1 MNLRKHVFLAM
12 ALAVLLFP
20 CSVFAAQAQKQ
31 AAAPQ
36 PEAVQANTAAL
47 NEFQPDDSFRKD
59 RHLLDRLQ
67 YDAFRYIWDHTFPE
81 SGLAYE
87 DSRNKETGQAT
98 IGGSGFGVAAI
109 VVAAERGWISH
120 QDALDR
126 VLKIATFLRDKTD
139 RKNLHGAFPHWLDGR
154 TGKTISFGEQDNG
167 ADLVETAFMMQ
178 GLLIAR
184 AYFTADTEQE
194 KALRDC
200 ITELW
205 HDVDWHWFTKSENNG
220 LYWHWSPTADF
231 GMGMKISGFNEAMVA
246 YVLALGSPT
255 HPISREAAKFW
266 YSTEEYQP
274 KTGNGYTIEAAN
286 AYGGCMFLS
295 HYSFIGLDPRRM
307 ADEHVRRGYMVRN
320 ITHTLMNR
328 AYALESAP
336 AEHQFS
342 EGFWGLTACDVK
354 GGYRYQSAYNEIGT
368 VAPTAALSSMPYT
381 PEYSMR
387 VLWNIYDNYKDKMWG
402 PYGPYDAFS
411 LKDAWFDNSYL
422 AIDQLPIVS
431 MVENYRSGLLWSLFM
446 NIPEVQE
453 GLARMGVQPLPAVN
467 GFPQVV
473 VPLKKTESGY
483 ELDALDL
490 RRHPDTGLIP
500 CPTAARRTAWSS
512 SRWKTRRARSSNV
525 LPVKAARSQ
534 PAGISPVYACNAGK
548 VSAHHAHRR
557 SDRRTAHP
565 YELIRRAAQARMR
578 NVLPPLSGDSGPGR
592 LFCPERNRGGSLT
605 RVRQEQ
611 GDVLMRHG
619 RKISGMAEGAASWMA
634 GDRRADAA
642 TGRLPAGGR
651 TWKEQPRESLCVFS
665 VL

>member
-1 MNLRKHVFLAM
+1 MNLIRRVLLAVISAVLVLPCSAM
-12 ALAVLLFP
+12 AEQQETA
-20 CSVFAAQAQKQ
+20 
-31 AAAPQ
+31 
-36 PEAVQANTAAL
+36 AVQKAEAEQPASARL
-47 NEFQPDDSFRKD
+47 SDFQPDEAFIKD
-59 RHLLDRLQ
+59 RQLLDKLQ
-67 YDAFRYIWDHTFPE
+67 YDAFRYIWEHTFPE

-87 DSRNKETGQAT
+87 DSRNKESGQAT

-109 VVAAERGWISH
+109 VVAAERGWISR
-120 QDALDR
+120 QDAAER
-126 VLKIATFLRDKTD
+126 VLKMATFLRDKTD

-167 ADLVETAFMMQ
+167 ADLVETAFMIQ

-184 AYFTADTEQE
+184 SYFSADTDLE
-194 KALRDC
+194 KGLRAC

-205 HDVDWHWFTKSENNG
+205 QDVDWHWFTRSENNG
-220 LYWHWSPTADF
+220 LFWHWSPTADF

-387 VLWNIYDNYKDKMWG
+387 VLWNIYDNYKDNMWG

-431 MVENYRSGLLWSLFM
+431 MIENYRSGLLWSLFM

-453 GLARMGVQPLPAVN
+453 GLSRMGVQPLPATN
-467 GFPQVV
+467 GFPHVV
-473 VPLKKTESGY
+473 VPLRKGESGY

-490 RRHPDTGLIP
+490 RRHPDTGLYTIP
-500 CPTAARRTAWSS
+500 YSCEKDGLVFFDLQDASGNVIRHFTREGRKGDNLLEFAQFMPPSS
-512 SRWKTRRARSSNV
+512 ERFQLIMHIGDLT
-525 LPVKAARSQ
+525 
-534 PAGISPVYACNAGK
+534 AGIP
-548 VSAHHAHRR
+548 
-557 SDRRTAHP
+557 
-565 YELIRRAAQARMR
+565 IRM
-578 NVLPPLSGDSGPGR
+578 N
-592 LFCPERNRGGSLT
+592 
-605 RVRQEQ
+605 
-611 GDVLMRHG
+611 
-619 RKISGMAEGAASWMA
+619 
-634 GDRRADAA
+634 
-642 TGRLPAGGR
+642 
-651 TWKEQPRESLCVFS
+651 
-665 VL
+665 

>member
-1 MNLRKHVFLAM
+1 MNLKKRVFGVVAF
-12 ALAVLLFP
+12 AVLLYP
-20 CSVFAAQAQKQ
+20 CLVFAAQEQKAPAAQK
-31 AAAPQ
+31 Q
-36 PEAVQANTAAL
+36 PEAVQAEAATL
-47 NEFQPDDSFRKD
+47 NDFTPDDAFRKD
-59 RHLLDRLQ
+59 RLLLDRLQ
-67 YDAFRYIWDHTFPE
+67 YDAFRYIWEHTFPE

-109 VVAAERGWISH
+109 VVAAERGWISRE
-120 QDALDR
+120 AAAER

-139 RKNLHGAFPHWLDGR
+139 RKNLHGAFPHWLDGH
-154 TGKTISFGEQDNG
+154 TGKTVSFGEQDNG

-184 AYFTADTEQE
+184 SYFSADTDQE

-255 HPISREAAKFW
+255 HPISREAAQFW
-266 YSTEEYQP
+266 YSTDEYQP

-286 AYGGCMFLS
+286 DYAGCMFLS

-307 ADEHVRRGYMVRN
+307 ADAHVRRGYMVRN

-336 AEHQFS
+336 ADHQFS

-387 VLWNIYDNYKDKMWG
+387 VLWNIYDNYKDKLWG

-411 LKDAWFDNSYL
+411 LKDGWFDNSYL

-453 GLARMGVQPLPAVN
+453 GLARMGVQPLPAAN
-467 GFPQVV
+467 GFPNVV

-483 ELDALDL
+483 EMDALDL
-490 RRHPDTGLIP
+490 RRHPDAGMYVVPYSCEKDGIVFFTLEDASG
-500 CPTAARRTAWSS
+500 
-512 SRWKTRRARSSNV
+512 KVVKQFTREGHKGDNV
-525 LPVKAARSQ
+525 LEFPQFMPRSQ
-534 PAGISPVYACNAGK
+534 ETLQLIMHIGDLTAGIPV
-548 VSAHHAHRR
+548 
-557 SDRRTAHP
+557 
-565 YELIRRAAQARMR
+565 
-578 NVLPPLSGDSGPGR
+578 R
-592 LFCPERNRGGSLT
+592 LN
-605 RVRQEQ
+605 
-611 GDVLMRHG
+611 
-619 RKISGMAEGAASWMA
+619 
-634 GDRRADAA
+634 
-642 TGRLPAGGR
+642 
-651 TWKEQPRESLCVFS
+651 
-665 VL
+665 

>member
-1 MNLRKHVFLAM
+1 MKLKKFVFLAM
-12 ALAVLLFP
+12 AGIFLLL
-20 CSVFAAQAQKQ
+20 SGNASAAEGDKA
-31 AAAPQ
+31 AAAPEVAAEKT
-36 PEAVQANTAAL
+36 PSAAL
-47 NEFQPDDSFRKD
+47 NTFQPDDAFRKD
-59 RHLLDRLQ
+59 ALLLDRLQ
-67 YDAFRYIWDHTFPE
+67 YDAFRYIWEHTFPE

-87 DSRNKETGQAT
+87 DSRNSESGQAT

-109 VVAAERGWISH
+109 VVGAERGWISRE
-120 QDALDR
+120 DAAKRILTM
-126 VLKIATFLRDKTD
+126 ATFLRDKTD

-184 AYFTADTEQE
+184 AYFSADTELE
-194 KALRDC
+194 KELRAC

-205 HDVDWHWFTKSENNG
+205 HDVDWHWFTRSENNG
-220 LYWHWSPTADF
+220 LFWHWSPQHEF

-255 HPISREAAKFW
+255 HPISREAAQYW

-307 ADEHVRRGYMVRN
+307 ADSHVRRGYMVRN

-387 VLWNIYDNYKDKMWG
+387 VLWNINDQYKDKMWG
-402 PYGPYDAFS
+402 PFGPYDAFS
-411 LKDAWFDNSYL
+411 LKDNWFDNSYL
-422 AIDQLPIVS
+422 AIDQLPIVC

-446 NIPEVQE
+446 NVPEVRE
-453 GLARMGVQPLPAVN
+453 GLDRMGVQPLPATN

-483 ELDALDL
+483 ELDALDM
-490 RRHPDTGLIP
+490 RRHPDTGLY
-500 CPTAARRTAWSS
+500 T
-512 SRWKTRRARSSNV
+512 
-525 LPVKAARSQ
+525 LPYSCEKDGLVFFTLADAS
-534 PAGISPVYACNAGK
+534 GK
-548 VSAHHAHRR
+548 VLR
-557 SDRRTAHP
+557 
-565 YELIRRAAQARMR
+565 Q
-578 NVLPPLSGDSGPGR
+578 
-592 LFCPERNRGGSLT
+592 FT
-605 RVRQEQ
+605 RE
-611 GDVLMRHG
+611 G
-619 RKISGMAEGAASWMA
+619 RKGDNLLEFPQFMPVNGEILQLTMHIGDLTA
-634 GDRRADAA
+634 GLPI
-642 TGRLPAGGR
+642 RLN
-651 TWKEQPRESLCVFS
+651 
-665 VL
+665 